1 MAQAKTLSKA
11 EIKQVID
18 VTNSCSRYAARDVTM
33 LLFTHLCG
41 LRVGEVAALRF
52 DDILD
57 ARGNVR
63 DEMTLDAKRTKGKR
77 ARKVFLPK
85 QMQKQLKAYVASAY
99 KQPLH
104 GFLFSTQKQSHF
116 TANTATQHLQR
127 LYARAG
133 IVGATS
139 HSGRRTWLTALSQK
153 GVSVFVLAD
162 MAGHKSIQ
170 TTQRYVS
177 VNDEMKRSAA
187 ELI

>member
-11 EIKQVID
+11 ELKQLLD
-18 VTNSCSRYAARDVTM
+18 VTNSCSRYPLRDSTM
-33 LLFTHLCG
+33 LLFTHLCV

-52 DDILD
+52 EDILD
-57 ARGNVR
+57 ANGNVR
-63 DEMTLDAKRTKGKR
+63 DEMTLDASRTKSKR
-77 ARKVFLPK
+77 ARKIFLPK
-85 QMQKQLKAYVASAY
+85 QMQRQLQAYTSSVA
-99 KQPLH
+99 KQPQH

-116 TANTATQHLQR
+116 SANTATQHLQR

-133 IVGATS
+133 ISGATS
-139 HSGRRTWLTALSQK
+139 HSGRRTWLTALSQR

-162 MAGHKSIQ
+162 MAGHQSIQ

-177 VNDEMKRSAA
+177 VNDEMKRNAA